1 MMSGF
6 VLQYVVSVQDQAMQ
20 LKQLRRYL
28 NQNRIHAQL
37 QLEVIEQAT
46 THLVHEQIV
55 RADDVKGLLQML
67 PTTLH
72 LKLLCAIHAPPLVAN
87 PLFELWRAMELDAI
101 CDLCSEA
108 VDVTLHLSNDSVFF
122 AGTEAQ
128 GAFIVRQGKLRY
140 VQKPGTSKLSY
151 VKTTD
156 ITPEM
161 WLSEAALW
169 SHWVHV
175 GDLSAE
181 TASQVM
187 EVNAKKLW
195 DVVSK
200 YPEVGA
206 ETAQY
211 AMNFHLRMATAKPP
225 HAVWPD
231 DVEVQPL
238 MDANELLTE
247 HVGIGLLQQAKRQG
261 KLSLTLQQYDQ

>member
-101 CDLCSEA
+101 CELCSEA
-108 VDVTLHLSNDSVFF
+108 VEMTLHLSNDPVFF

-128 GAFIVRQGKLRY
+128 KAFIVRQGTLCY
-140 VQKPGTSKLSY
+140 MQKPGTSKLRQERKISL
-151 VKTTD
+151 K
-156 ITPEM
+156 PET

-187 EVNAKKLW
+187 VVSAEKLW

-200 YPEVGA
+200 YPEVAA

-211 AMNFHLRMATAKPP
+211 ATNFHDRIKTAKPP
-225 HAVWPD
+225 HAVW
-231 DVEVQPL
+231 
-238 MDANELLTE
+238 
-247 HVGIGLLQQAKRQG
+247 
-261 KLSLTLQQYDQ
+261 